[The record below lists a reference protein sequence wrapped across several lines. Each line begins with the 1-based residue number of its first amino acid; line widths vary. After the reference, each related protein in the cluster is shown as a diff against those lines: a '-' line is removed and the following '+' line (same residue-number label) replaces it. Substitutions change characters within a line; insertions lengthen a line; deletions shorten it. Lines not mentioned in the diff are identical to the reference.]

1 MKTENDMK
9 IMETDPN
16 AAVTGC
22 KFRPQNRIPMNA
34 DRSAVICVVFFE
46 EEGSRRRVFELKK
59 KAREREISPPYIGKK
74 CGKSIRCYNCTD
86 HTNCTLHH
94 HLLFT
99 AHFLLRIAKHSMY
112 DIF

>member
-59 KAREREISPPYIGKK
+59 KSERERNITS
-74 CGKSIRCYNCTD
+74 
-86 HTNCTLHH
+86 LHWQKVWEEH
-94 HLLFT
+94 KMLQLH
-99 AHFLLRIAKHSMY
+99 
-112 DIF
+112 

>member
-34 DRSAVICVVFFE
+34 DRSAVICVVFL
-46 EEGSRRRVFELKK
+46 RRMRVGVAFSNLKK
-59 KAREREISPPYIGKK
+59 KREREKY
-74 CGKSIRCYNCTD
+74 
-86 HTNCTLHH
+86 
-94 HLLFT
+94 HLLT
-99 AHFLLRIAKHSMY
+99 LAKSVGRA
-112 DIF
+112 

>member
-34 DRSAVICVVFFE
+34 DRSAVICVVFL
-46 EEGSRRRVFELKK
+46 RKK
-59 KAREREISPPYIGKK
+59 GVDVAFS
-74 CGKSIRCYNCTD
+74 N
-86 HTNCTLHH
+86 
-94 HLLFT
+94 
-99 AHFLLRIAKHSMY
+99 
-112 DIF
+112 